1 MKKIISLFFIL
12 VFGFV
17 FFYSFN
23 MDSSNAEVIDY
34 KNILYNTDKVF
45 VIDMKEDKE
54 VKTISKPKQIMEFI
68 DNLNIDSWKVY
79 EKDRKYKGKNNDLF
93 SYKYILNDKK
103 YKIEILVSNEDN
115 VVKFRSV
122 DFVMCFEVNDEVMKY
137 LNYV

>member
-34 KNILYNTDKVF
+34 KKVLYNTDKIS
-45 VIDMKEDKE
+45 VIDLKGDKE
-54 VKTISKPKQIMEFI
+54 VKTISKDKQIMEFI
-68 DNLNIDSWKVY
+68 DNLNIDDWKIY
-79 EKDRKYKGKNNDLF
+79 EKDKKYKGKNKDLY

-103 YKIEILVSNEDN
+103 FKIEILVSSEDN
-115 VVKFRSV
+115 IVKFKSV
-122 DFVMCFEVNDEVMKY
+122 DVVMCFEVNDDVMKY
-137 LNYV
+137 LKDV